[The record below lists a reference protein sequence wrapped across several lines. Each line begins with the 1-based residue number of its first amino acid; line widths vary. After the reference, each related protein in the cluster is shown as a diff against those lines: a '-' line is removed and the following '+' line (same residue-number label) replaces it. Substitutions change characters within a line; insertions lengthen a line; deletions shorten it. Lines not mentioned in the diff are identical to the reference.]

1 MQGYKHIFPYMSLK
15 LGIWWQ
21 ITTVMHVGEAILH
34 QFIGIFL
41 FLLLRGICQPFT
53 MKFII
58 PSFHVK
64 KKSIPVFQEAKI
76 LFPLAFLSC
85 SLFLEARKSFNSK
98 DENHCDKS
106 AWYKKRLKIP
116 NQKQ

>member
-1 MQGYKHIFPYMSLK
+1 
-15 LGIWWQ
+15 
-21 ITTVMHVGEAILH
+21 MHVGEAILH

-41 FLLLRGICQPFT
+41 FLLLRRICQHFT

-58 PSFHVK
+58 PSFHVTKYPSLFFK
-64 KKSIPVFQEAKI
+64 KPI
-76 LFPLAFLSC
+76 LFPLTFLSC
-85 SLFLEARKSFNSK
+85 SLFLEARKWFNSK